1 MKICEIIPAKPAKP
15 AKPKSAMELQID
27 AAKKRA
33 DNAADQL
40 KLAQQRKR
48 IQRTQKAMSK
58 LHGMGY

>member
-1 MKICEIIPAKPAKP
+1 MKICEIIPAKPT
-15 AKPKSAMELQID
+15 KPKSAMELQID

-48 IQRTQKAMSK
+48 MQRTQKAMSK